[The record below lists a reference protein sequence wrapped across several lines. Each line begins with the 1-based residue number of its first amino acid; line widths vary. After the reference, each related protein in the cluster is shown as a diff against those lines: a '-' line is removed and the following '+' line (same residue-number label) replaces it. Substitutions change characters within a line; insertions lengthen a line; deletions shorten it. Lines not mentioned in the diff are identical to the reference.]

1 MSLTIKNIGK
11 VSKASFREGVGIWT
25 EGGLVDTKLK
35 AAGGGYRKA
44 AQFFFGKSRRGP
56 DGKIVPTP
64 IVETIGM
71 SHLPWASG
79 TVRINDTFPLEKRLV
94 DGKPVVIFYAAIR
107 LFQVDMT
114 GYEKSGTETASLLKQ
129 SKGLCIGSPATD
141 KDTGEILHSKY
152 DPTVMIR
159 KTVLV
164 RVPVLASDW
173 REFGIKDGDLVRMST
188 VEDTDEPGI
197 VSAVHV
203 KPIESQFA
211 GSQVKKPAKGKNV
224 TKRTRKPVVEE
235 TAAPAGVAV

>member
-1 MSLTIKNIGK
+1 
-11 VSKASFREGVGIWT
+11 
-25 EGGLVDTKLK
+25 
-35 AAGGGYRKA
+35 
-44 AQFFFGKSRRGP
+44 
-56 DGKIVPTP
+56 
-64 IVETIGM
+64 
-71 SHLPWASG
+71 
-79 TVRINDTFPLEKRLV
+79 
-94 DGKPVVIFYAAIR
+94 
-107 LFQVDMT
+107 
-114 GYEKSGTETASLLKQ
+114 
-129 SKGLCIGSPATD
+129 
-141 KDTGEILHSKY
+141 
-152 DPTVMIR
+152 MIR

-173 REFGIKDGDLVRMST
+173 REFGIKDGDLVSMST